1 MAITTYAELQTAV
14 KNWLHRSDMDSI
26 IPDLITLGEDRIY
39 RQLRV
44 RQMEETLSGTFSGD
58 VLALPADY
66 VELKYAYV
74 DTSSNRWLE
83 RKTAEWIYRNDP
95 TRSSGEARYIARDQ
109 SNFILSPTEAATIA
123 GVYYK
128 RLDPIDTTL
137 NTIFTTHPGLWLF
150 AALIESEA
158 YIVRD
163 ARMPM
168 WEAKFGQLV
177 QEVSTEEWRENISGS
192 NLAMTAE

>member
-14 KNWLHRSDMDSI
+14 KNWLHRSDVDSI
-26 IPDLITLGEDRIY
+26 IPDLIMLGEDRIY

-44 RQMEETLSGTFSGD
+44 RQMEATLSGTFSGD
-58 VLALPADY
+58 VLALPSDY

-83 RKTAEWIYRNDP
+83 RKTAEWVYRNDP

-128 RLDPIDTTL
+128 RLDSIDTTL

-150 AALIESEA
+150 ASLIESEA

-177 QEVSTEEWRENISGS
+177 QEVSMEEWRENSSGS

>member
-1 MAITTYAELQTAV
+1 MAITTYAELQTSV
-14 KNWLHRSDMDSI
+14 KNWLHRSDMDAV
-26 IPDLITLGEDRIY
+26 IPDLITLGEGRIY

-44 RQMEETLSGTFSGD
+44 RQMEETLSGTFSGGT
-58 VLALPADY
+58 LAIPADY
-66 VELKYAYV
+66 VELKFAYV

-95 TRSSGEARYIARDQ
+95 TRSSGEARYIAREG
-109 SNFILSPTEAATIA
+109 SNFILSPTENATIA
-123 GVYYK
+123 GIYYK
-128 RLDPIDTTL
+128 RLDPIATTL
-137 NTIFTTHPGLWLF
+137 NTIFTSHPGLWLF

-177 QEVSTEEWRENISGS
+177 QEVSMEEWRENASGS